1 MNDFE
6 RNVSRRRLSEKEVK
20 IFKKINEDGY

>member
-6 RNVSRRRLSEKEVK
+6 RNVSRRRLREKEVK